1 MFFTFFFL
9 FFSKCN
15 SFISKV
21 AVKDEILGQV
31 RFILSELCTQR
42 MKVGIAFEVDCRSA
56 KNTVTCILNQNIKIF
71 DIQPENIHFFG
82 DDDLCVKN
90 LMHLFAFI

>member
-42 MKVGIAFEVDCRSA
+42 MKVGIAFEVEVR
-56 KNTVTCILNQNIKIF
+56 KIL
-71 DIQPENIHFFG
+71 
-82 DDDLCVKN
+82 
-90 LMHLFAFI
+90 